1 MLSCSADDKLDPE
14 LERGLVFSGICLQI
28 RCRFLKCSG
37 SVDSRT
43 LFDKSSLCG
52 DQACSPGA
60 HVNFRFADFEI
71 DIARHEVRRAS
82 DIVHIEPQVFDLLVH
97 LVRHRDRIVSK
108 DELFDAVW
116 QGRIVSEA
124 TLSSRISAARRVLG
138 DSGNDQ
144 SFIRTVHKRGF
155 RFVGNVVDDDSATPA
170 TGTGFAPGDAAD
182 HPTELVPAS
191 EPLSLCAEPAIAD
204 PCVDN
209 VSRDSDHEGFAH
221 GLALAVAARTAAT
234 DPASDAVNGSAML
247 QAHPAVA
254 TAAEPKGT
262 VPDARGA
269 ARNVLVTIAV
279 LALASGL
286 AAGAWWVLSS
296 PAPSLP
302 THAQDGGTL
311 ASDAPFA
318 VDRLKTPL
326 PSIAVLPLVNLSGD
340 AKRDY
345 LADGITESLIGD
357 LAHALPGIS
366 IVSRATAFTYKGRDA
381 DARQIGRDLEIRYLL
396 EGSVALDG
404 ERVRVNVRLVDT
416 REASQLWAE
425 RFDTELTSM
434 LQVQDEIV
442 RRVSRAIGLQVI
454 DIEARRSWQERP
466 DSAELIDLIMR
477 AKSTLNLPSSPAT
490 MIAARDLFEQA
501 LKVEPASV
509 DGLAGVATTLVFEF
523 LNGYYDTGGEE
534 RLGKAERLL
543 NRALAIDPRHLMAL
557 KANAALRR
565 AQGRFDDAIV
575 MAETVIM
582 ENPGE
587 PWTYKEIGLSSL
599 YLGKP
604 QQALEWFAKA
614 DRIGPRDPGRWTWL
628 DGRGH
633 ALILLGRDEDA
644 IRALID
650 ALDANPKNVFP
661 HAFLAA
667 AYALLGRPEQARAA
681 LAAYLERRPGDRVST
696 FRRQSPVPL
705 ALTSPNYQQQ
715 YQRLS
720 EGLRK
725 AGMPE

>member
-1 MLSCSADDKLDPE
+1 VQAIAY
-14 LERGLVFSGICLQI
+14 RY
-28 RCRFLKCSG
+28 
-37 SVDSRT
+37 
-43 LFDKSSLCG
+43 FDKSSLRG
-52 DQACSPGA
+52 DQEARPGA
-60 HVNFRFADFEI
+60 HLNFRFADFEI
-71 DIARHEVRRAS
+71 DVARHELRRAGAA
-82 DIVHIEPQVFDLLVH
+82 VHIEPQVFDLLVH

-116 QGRIVSEA
+116 RGRIVSEA
-124 TLSSRISAARRVLG
+124 TLSSRISAARRALG

-155 RFVGNVVDDDSATPA
+155 RFVGHVEDADSAPA
-170 TGTGFAPGDAAD
+170 APAPGTGFAADAAD

-191 EPLSLCAEPAIAD
+191 EPLPPSNECSIAD
-204 PCVDN
+204 PCFDN
-209 VSRDSDHEGFAH
+209 IRRDSDDAADPCLDNIRRDSDDADFTR
-221 GLALAVAARTAAT
+221 GLALAVAARAARA
-234 DPASDAVNGSAML
+234 DLASDAVGDSAL
-247 QAHPAVA
+247 SPAHPDVETGPEAKA
-254 TAAEPKGT
+254 TVLSKP
-262 VPDARGA
+262 GA
-269 ARNVLVTIAV
+269 ARNLLVSFAV
-279 LALASGL
+279 LALASL
-286 AAGAWWVLSS
+286 LVSAGWLVLSS
-296 PAPSLP
+296 PAPLQA
-302 THAQDGGTL
+302 TRMQGDDAL
-311 ASDAPFA
+311 ANDASFPA
-318 VDRLKTPL
+318 DRLKTL
-326 PSIAVLPLVNLSGD
+326 APSLAVLPLVNLSGD

-345 LADGITESLIGD
+345 LADGITDSLISD
-357 LAHALPGIS
+357 LARALPGIS
-366 IVSRATAFTYKGRDA
+366 IVSRDTAFAYKGKGA
-381 DARQIGRDLEIRYLL
+381 DAREVGRDLEVRYLL

-434 LQVQDEIV
+434 LQVQDEVV

-477 AKSTLNLPSSPAT
+477 AKSTINLPSSPAT
-490 MIAARDLFEQA
+490 MIAARNLFEQA
-501 LKVEPASV
+501 LEVEPASV

-543 NRALAIDPRHLMAL
+543 NRALATDPRHLMAL

-565 AQGRFDDAIV
+565 AQGRFDDAIA

-599 YLGKP
+599 YLGKS

-633 ALILLGRDEDA
+633 ALILLGRDEQA
-644 IRALID
+644 VRTLIS
-650 ALDANPKNVFP
+650 ALDANPKNLWP

-667 AYALLGRPEQARAA
+667 AYAFLGRSEEARAA
-681 LAAYLERRPGDRVST
+681 LAAYLERRPGTRLST
-696 FRRQSPVPL
+696 FRRFSPVPL

-715 YQRLS
+715 YQRLT

>member
-1 MLSCSADDKLDPE
+1 MLSCSADDKLDGE
-14 LERGLVFSGICLQI
+14 LERRLILSGICLQI

-71 DIARHEVRRAS
+71 DIARHELRRAGA
-82 DIVHIEPQVFDLLVH
+82 IVHIEPQVFDLLVH

-155 RFVGNVVDDDSATPA
+155 RFVSNVEDDSAQAAPA
-170 TGTGFAPGDAAD
+170 TGTGFAAEDAAD

-204 PCVDN
+204 PCLDN
-209 VSRDSDHEGFAH
+209 ISRDRDSDNEGFAH
-221 GLALAVAARTAAT
+221 GLAVAVAPRTAAAERAT
-234 DPASDAVNGSAML
+234 DGADGSAIL
-247 QAHPAVA
+247 QAHPEVA
-254 TAAEPKGT
+254 TAPGAKGT
-262 VPDARGA
+262 VRGA
-269 ARNVLVTIAV
+269 ARNVRVTIAV
-279 LALASGL
+279 LALASL
-286 AAGAWWVLSS
+286 LVPAAWWVLSS
-296 PAPSLP
+296 PAPRLSP
-302 THAQDGGTL
+302 HTQDAAAL
-311 ASDAPFA
+311 ASDLPFSA
-318 VDRLKTPL
+318 DRLKTPL
-326 PSIAVLPLVNLSGD
+326 PSIAVLPLINLSGD

-345 LADGITESLIGD
+345 LVDGITESLIGD

-381 DARQIGRDLEIRYLL
+381 DARQIGRDLEVRYLL
-396 EGSVALDG
+396 EGSVVLDG

-425 RFDTELTSM
+425 RFDTALTSM
-434 LQVQDEIV
+434 LQLQDEIV
-442 RRVSRAIGLQVI
+442 RRVSRAIGLQVV

-477 AKSTLNLPSSPAT
+477 GKAILNLPSSPAT
-490 MIAARDLFEQA
+490 MIAARSLFEQA

-523 LNGYYDTGGEE
+523 LNGYYDTGGDE
-534 RLGKAERLL
+534 RLGRAERLL
-543 NRALAIDPRHLMAL
+543 NRALAMEPRHLMAL

-565 AQGRFDDAIV
+565 AQGRLDDAIV
-575 MAETVIM
+575 AANAIIM

-587 PWTYKEIGLSSL
+587 PWAYKEIGLSNL
-599 YLGKP
+599 YLGKSE
-604 QQALEWFAKA
+604 QALDWFAKA
-614 DRIGPRDPGRWTWL
+614 DRMGPRDPGRWTWL

-633 ALILLGRDEDA
+633 SLILLGRDEDA

-650 ALDANPKNVFP
+650 ALDANPKNIP
-661 HAFLAA
+661 SHAFLAA
-667 AYALLGRPEQARAA
+667 AYALLGRSEQARAA
-681 LAAYLERRPGDRVST
+681 LAAYLERRPGERISS
-696 FRRQSPVPL
+696 FRRHAPVPL
-705 ALTSPNYQQQ
+705 ALTSQKYRQQ
-715 YQRLS
+715 YERLS

>member
-1 MLSCSADDKLDPE
+1 M
-14 LERGLVFSGICLQI
+14 
-28 RCRFLKCSG
+28 
-37 SVDSRT
+37 
-43 LFDKSSLCG
+43 
-52 DQACSPGA
+52 
-60 HVNFRFADFEI
+60 NFRFADFEI
-71 DIARHEVRRAS
+71 DIARHELRRAS

-144 SFIRTVHKRGF
+144 SLIRTVHKRGF
-155 RFVGNVVDDDSATPA
+155 RFIGNVDDDDSAAPA
-170 TGTGFAPGDAAD
+170 IGTGLAPEDAAD
-182 HPTELVPAS
+182 HPTELMPAS

-204 PCVDN
+204 PCLDN
-209 VSRDSDHEGFAH
+209 VSRDSDHDGFAH
-221 GLALAVAARTAAT
+221 GLALAVAPRTAAADRAT
-234 DPASDAVNGSAML
+234 NGADGFAML
-247 QAHPAVA
+247 QAHPEVA
-254 TAAEPKGT
+254 TAPEAKGT
-262 VPDARGA
+262 VPNARGA
-269 ARNVLVTIAV
+269 ARNVRVTIAV
-279 LALASGL
+279 VALASL
-286 AAGAWWVLSS
+286 LLPAAWWVLSS
-296 PAPSLP
+296 PSPWPSPHAPD
-302 THAQDGGTL
+302 AAAL
-311 ASDAPFA
+311 ASDAPFSA
-318 VDRLKTPL
+318 DRLKTPL

-345 LADGITESLIGD
+345 LADGITDSLISD
-357 LAHALPGIS
+357 LARALPGIS
-366 IVSRATAFTYKGRDA
+366 IVSRATAFAYKGKGA
-381 DARQIGRDLEIRYLL
+381 DAREIGRDLEVRYLL

-477 AKSTLNLPSSPAT
+477 AKSTLNLPSSPTT
-490 MIAARDLFEQA
+490 MIAARNLFEEA
-501 LKVEPASV
+501 LQVEPASV

-523 LNGYYDTGGEE
+523 LNSYYDTGGEE
-534 RLGKAERLL
+534 RLGQAERLL
-543 NRALAIDPRHLMAL
+543 NHALAIDPRHLMAL

-575 MAETVIM
+575 MAETVIT

-644 IRALID
+644 IRALIN

-661 HAFLAA
+661 HAFLAV
-667 AYALLGRPEQARAA
+667 AYALLNRPEQARAA
-681 LAAYLERRPGDRVST
+681 LAAYLERRPGERIST

-705 ALTSPNYQQQ
+705 ALTSPSYQQQ

>member
-1 MLSCSADDKLDPE
+1 L
-14 LERGLVFSGICLQI
+14 
-28 RCRFLKCSG
+28 
-37 SVDSRT
+37 
-43 LFDKSSLCG
+43 
-52 DQACSPGA
+52 
-60 HVNFRFADFEI
+60 NFRFADFEI
-71 DIARHEVRRAS
+71 DIARHELRRAS

-144 SFIRTVHKRGF
+144 SLIRTVHKRGF
-155 RFVGNVVDDDSATPA
+155 RFIGNVDDDDSAAPA
-170 TGTGFAPGDAAD
+170 IGTGLAPEDAAD
-182 HPTELVPAS
+182 HPTELMPAS

-204 PCVDN
+204 PCLDN

-221 GLALAVAARTAAT
+221 GLALAVAPRTAAADRAT
-234 DPASDAVNGSAML
+234 NGADGFAML
-247 QAHPAVA
+247 QAHPEVA
-254 TAAEPKGT
+254 TAPEAKGT
-262 VPDARGA
+262 VPNARGA
-269 ARNVLVTIAV
+269 GRNVRVTIAV
-279 LALASGL
+279 VALASL
-286 AAGAWWVLSS
+286 LLPAAWWVLSS
-296 PAPSLP
+296 PSPWPSPHAPD
-302 THAQDGGTL
+302 AAAL
-311 ASDAPFA
+311 ASDAPFSA
-318 VDRLKTPL
+318 DRLKTPL

-345 LADGITESLIGD
+345 LADGITDSLISD
-357 LAHALPGIS
+357 LARALPGIS
-366 IVSRATAFTYKGRDA
+366 IVSRATAFAYKGKGA
-381 DARQIGRDLEIRYLL
+381 DAREIGRDLEVRYLL

-477 AKSTLNLPSSPAT
+477 AKSTLNLPSSPTT
-490 MIAARDLFEQA
+490 MIAARNLFEEA
-501 LKVEPASV
+501 LQVEPASV

-523 LNGYYDTGGEE
+523 LNSYYDTGGEE
-534 RLGKAERLL
+534 RLGQAERLL
-543 NRALAIDPRHLMAL
+543 NHALAIDPRHLMAL

-575 MAETVIM
+575 MAETVIT

-644 IRALID
+644 IRALIN

-661 HAFLAA
+661 HAFLAV
-667 AYALLGRPEQARAA
+667 AYALLNRPEQARAA
-681 LAAYLERRPGDRVST
+681 LAAYLERRPGERIST
-696 FRRQSPVPL
+696 FRRDAPVPL
-705 ALTSPNYQQQ
+705 ALTSQKYRQQ
-715 YQRLS
+715 YERLS